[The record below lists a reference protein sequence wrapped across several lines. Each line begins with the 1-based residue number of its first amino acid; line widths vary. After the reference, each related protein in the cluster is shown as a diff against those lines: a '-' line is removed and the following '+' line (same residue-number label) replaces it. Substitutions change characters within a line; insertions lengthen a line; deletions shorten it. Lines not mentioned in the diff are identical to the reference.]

1 MNDVKNHII
10 AALAS
15 LLVIVAIATYFMGR
29 NAGIRHAIYDAEIW
43 TVERYDPDDPDSTLR
58 PDGYDQTIY
67 IDLDGMTYEHGMHQG

>member
-29 NAGIRHAIYDAEIW
+29 NAGIRHAIFDSEIF
-43 TVERYDPDDPDSTLR
+43 TVTCYDPEAPEESAW
-58 PDGYDQTIY
+58 GQYDQLIF
-67 IDLDGMTYEHGMHQG
+67 IDLDGMIYEHGMYQG